1 MKPADHQQRRVFA
14 NWVLEMHENK
24 PEFHQRII
32 ISDEAHFHLGGYVNK
47 QNSYIWGSGNPKMI
61 IEEPLYPQHVSVWCD
76 FWPEGIIGSYFFE
89 NKAGA
94 TVSVNGLRYRIMI
107 NGFL

>member
-1 MKPADHQQRRVFA
+1 MELGISQTTPHRVLHKDLCLKAPKVQLTQELNPADHQQRRVFA

-76 FWPEGIIGSYFFE
+76 F
-89 NKAGA
+89 
-94 TVSVNGLRYRIMI
+94 
-107 NGFL
+107 